1 MIASLRNSCERWF
14 RATKQEAPE
23 TTSGEAVARERTT
36 VEAGEKTSPSI
47 GLALSCGGARGLAH
61 VGVIQVLEE
70 EGIPISAIAGTSMG
84 AYVGSLWAAGLN
96 GRKLEGLAREIKDR
110 KTLLRLLDPLFPP
123 SEGLIRGHK
132 IRRHLERSLG
142 GLSFAE
148 LKIPMLI
155 IATDLDSLSAHVFDS
170 GPVAAAV
177 HASAAIPGVCAPVRL
192 NGRRFIDGGA
202 SEPLPVT
209 LLKVRYGVDHVI
221 AVNVMPTPQDI
232 EECRDKTFQPPKKSD
247 RNVLSR
253 FLGRFWHSINLL
265 AYGNVMDT
273 FRRALSS
280 AQFRLVS
287 KECERADL
295 VLHPLVCQS
304 TWHDFEHF
312 DRYIAAGR
320 EAAKAALPEIRRM
333 LNQPAKPE
341 QAHELAESNSQ
352 VGHIAA

>member
-14 RATKQEAPE
+14 RATKQDAPE
-23 TTSGEAVARERTT
+23 TTSGEAVATER
-36 VEAGEKTSPSI
+36 APAAKPSARRI

-96 GRKLEGLAREIKDR
+96 GKKLEGLAREIKDR

-123 SEGLIRGHK
+123 SEGLIRGEK
-132 IRRHLERSLG
+132 IRQHLERSLG

-148 LKIPMLI
+148 MKIPLLI

-170 GPVAAAV
+170 GPVAPAV
-177 HASAAIPGVCAPVRL
+177 HASSAIPGVCAPVRL

-209 LLKVRYGVDHVI
+209 LLRVRYGVDHVI

-232 EECRDKTFQPPKKSD
+232 EDCRDRTFNAPAKASKNIF
-247 RNVLSR
+247 RRL
-253 FLGRFWHSINLL
+253 LERFWHSINLL
-265 AYGNVMDT
+265 AYGNVIDT

-280 AQFRLVS
+280 AQLRLVA
-287 KECERADL
+287 KESERADL
-295 VLHPLVCQS
+295 VMHPFVCQS

-312 DRYIAAGR
+312 DRYITAGR
-320 EAAKAALPEIRRM
+320 DAARAALPEIRRL
-333 LNQPAKPE
+333 LNQPAVSGGK
-341 QAHELAESNSQ
+341 HELAQPNS
-352 VGHIAA
+352 